1 MGITS
6 ASTYKAR
13 KLHCLSVRNRFQL
26 ASTTAV
32 IMNRF
37 YTLLLVAF
45 VTASGVKGA
54 TDVCGDPVPSSAMRE
69 DPGKMIDY
77 LRSLDSN
84 KVSMEKIMNNE
95 FIQMMESGELD
106 KDMMRDW
113 IIQTAYGLE
122 TDARSFASA
131 YNHYGSSWPVVEN
144 REFYTM
150 CMDVTRDGLY
160 SLNMLAKK
168 FGIADITNL
177 VKNDPNPFAM
187 IWSHALSE
195 SVMHAEHHAEIV
207 ASMVVTGPMYD
218 RMLQRMKK
226 VLQTNVAYKQWNLND
241 DDLKYF
247 EIYKT
252 MSGDDSDVK
261 QVTDKVMRQAMDRG
275 MTICQMRRRLNDFDV
290 GRVMF
295 WEACSNKYSPHH
307 DLNAGF

>member
-1 MGITS
+1 MGSLLHQPT
-6 ASTYKAR
+6 

-45 VTASGVKGA
+45 VTASVVKGA

-69 DPGKMIDY
+69 DPGKTIEY

-95 FIQMMESGELD
+95 FIQMMESGKLD
-106 KDMMRDW
+106 KDMMREW

-131 YNHYGSSWPVVEN
+131 YNLYGSAWPVVEN

-150 CMDVTRDGLY
+150 YMNVTRDGLY
-160 SLNMLAKK
+160 HLSMLAKK
-168 FGIADITNL
+168 FGIADITDL

-247 EIYKT
+247 EIYKM
-252 MSGDDSDVK
+252 MSLSEGGDEAALMK
-261 QVTDKVMRQAMDRG
+261 MMTDKIMR
-275 MTICQMRRRLNDFDV
+275 
-290 GRVMF
+290 
-295 WEACSNKYSPHH
+295 
-307 DLNAGF
+307 